1 MGHVYCIFFSLLK
14 NLLLVLKMILNSRG
28 LFLSQEIGSAAI
40 MTREEDLCRL
50 VCTYAIFLLF
60 FGTDNQKI

>member
-1 MGHVYCIFFSLLK
+1 MGHVYCIVFSLLK

-60 FGTDNQKI
+60 FGTDNHKI

>member
-1 MGHVYCIFFSLLK
+1 MFTAFFFFTEKVIFSVKNDFKLK
-14 NLLLVLKMILNSRG
+14 GPS
-28 LFLSQEIGSAAI
+28 FLSQEIGSAAI

-60 FGTDNQKI
+60 FGTDNHKI